1 MKNTLADI
9 EVLNWVRSMIFFPYL
24 GSLFRHEYVSYYEI
38 NILIYE
44 FCCSGKDD
52 NILLSNI
59 CEPFSWTLANMQH
72 IGYPVTSNFI
82 FPSTTDIAISS

>member
-9 EVLNWVRSMIFFPYL
+9 EVLNWVRSLIFFPYL

-38 NILIYE
+38 N
-44 FCCSGKDD
+44 

-59 CEPFSWTLANMQH
+59 CEPFSWTLADTQH
-72 IGYPVTSNFI
+72 IGYPVSSNFI